1 MQVAAALKR
10 FIELSS
16 KIRADYMTKKLN
28 PPNHG
33 DYETRYRKALERL
46 GTDKPKCAHCDV
58 TNPFCLQ
65 LHHIAGQANDSC
77 TIILCHNHHAMIT
90 NSQKDHPL
98 PVDDLLHPANRLG
111 NIVLGIAELLLI
123 AVEMLREAGRY
134 LIEIARAASYKSTEV
149 VS

>member
-1 MQVAAALKR
+1 M
-10 FIELSS
+10 S
-16 KIRADYMTKKLN
+16 KITN

-33 DYETRYRKALERL
+33 DYEARYRKALERL
-46 GTDKPKCAHCDV
+46 GTNTPKCAHCGV

-90 NSQKDHPL
+90 NAQKDHPL
-98 PVDDLLHPANRLG
+98 PVDDLSHPANRLG

-134 LIEIARAASYKSTEV
+134 LIEIARAASQKSAEV

>member
-1 MQVAAALKR
+1 MLNK
-10 FIELSS
+10 
-16 KIRADYMTKKLN
+16 TN

-46 GTDKPKCAHCDV
+46 GTDTPKCAHCDV
-58 TNPFCLQ
+58 ANPFCLQ
-65 LHHIAGQANDSC
+65 LHHIAGEANDAR
-77 TIILCHNHHAMIT
+77 TIIVCLNHHAMIT
-90 NSQKDHPL
+90 NAQKDHPE
-98 PVDDLLHPANRLG
+98 PADDLSHPANRLG

-134 LIEIARAASYKSTEV
+134 LIEIARAASHKSTGA